1 MPLSYFLRAGLVPGL
16 GEETEVLLL
25 ASSLVLVLR
34 RPGEG
39 ERSHAEAGRGFLQH
53 NFVADSMGPVM
64 GIAMHCEASIQYCAD
79 PIAFPSFVQT
89 APRCAAVVRTLAS
102 ADCQ

>member
-39 ERSHAEAGRGFLQH
+39 ERSHAEAGRGFLQLC
-53 NFVADSMGPVM
+53 S
-64 GIAMHCEASIQYCAD
+64 
-79 PIAFPSFVQT
+79 
-89 APRCAAVVRTLAS
+89 
-102 ADCQ
+102 

>member
-16 GEETEVLLL
+16 GEDTEVLLL

-34 RPGEG
+34 RLGEG

-53 NFVADSMGPVM
+53 NFAADSMGPVV
-64 GIAMHCEASIQYCAD
+64 GIVRPVSSI
-79 PIAFPSFVQT
+79 VQ
-89 APRCAAVVRTLAS
+89 A
-102 ADCQ
+102 Q